1 MYILTN
7 HKNVIIAIS
16 ETIDY
21 QSNGNP
27 LVDNGSLAFAK
38 NQVKEVYEVAE
49 VPEEVIEGKYCYTE
63 EKGFYISKYWTEP
76 TVDEQRLEALEVQN
90 VELEKQIT
98 NTQLAMFEMLQMI
111 PKKEE

>member
-1 MYILTN
+1 M
-7 HKNVIIAIS
+7 V
-16 ETIDY
+16 
-21 QSNGNP
+21 
-27 LVDNGSLAFAK
+27 GSLAFAK

>member
-1 MYILTN
+1 M
-7 HKNVIIAIS
+7 V
-16 ETIDY
+16 
-21 QSNGNP
+21 
-27 LVDNGSLAFAK
+27 GSLAFAK

-76 TVDEQRLEALEVQN
+76 TVDEQRLEALEAQN
-90 VELEKQIT
+90 EALIAKNAELEKQIT